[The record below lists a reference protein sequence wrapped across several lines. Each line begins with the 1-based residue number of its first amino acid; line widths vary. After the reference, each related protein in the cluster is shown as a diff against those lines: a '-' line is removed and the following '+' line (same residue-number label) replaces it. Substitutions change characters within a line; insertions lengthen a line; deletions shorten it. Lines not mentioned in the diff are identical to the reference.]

1 MELDFARA
9 AAMYEAA
16 IARYPERA
24 AQGALRRKNLAY
36 LRDRMDACRRHAA
49 AQLGHA

>member
-9 AAMYEAA
+9 AAMYDAA

-24 AQGALRRKNLAY
+24 AKGALGRKDLAY
-36 LRDRMDACRRHAA
+36 MRDRMDACRRHATTP
-49 AQLGHA
+49 LGHA